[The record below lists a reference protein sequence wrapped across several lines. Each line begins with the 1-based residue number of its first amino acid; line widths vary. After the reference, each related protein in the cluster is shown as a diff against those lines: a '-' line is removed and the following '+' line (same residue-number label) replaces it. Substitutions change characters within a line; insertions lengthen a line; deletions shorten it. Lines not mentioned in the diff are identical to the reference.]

1 MRKTFLEK
9 CINLR
14 LCRVALVLLFL
25 VPAISS
31 LQANPS
37 QNKTISG
44 VVTSATDSEPL
55 IGVSV
60 QVRETATGG
69 ITDIDGR
76 YSVSAQQGQTLVFS
90 YIGYQSQEIKVG
102 TSSVINVVLKED
114 TEMLDEVVVVGYQ
127 EVRKKDLTGSV
138 SKVNMSDLLKTPSAS
153 FDQTLGGR
161 IAGVNV
167 SSGEGM
173 PGGTMT
179 ITIRG
184 NNSLTQDNTPLY
196 IIDGFPVEDARV
208 AAAINPSDIESTDV

>member
-76 YSVSAQQGQTLVFS
+76 YSVVPNKDRHWCFLT
-90 YIGYQSQEIKVG
+90 
-102 TSSVINVVLKED
+102 SVINH
-114 TEMLDEVVVVGYQ
+114 
-127 EVRKKDLTGSV
+127 RKS
-138 SKVNMSDLLKTPSAS
+138 
-153 FDQTLGGR
+153 R
-161 IAGVNV
+161 
-167 SSGEGM
+167 
-173 PGGTMT
+173 
-179 ITIRG
+179 
-184 NNSLTQDNTPLY
+184 
-196 IIDGFPVEDARV
+196 
-208 AAAINPSDIESTDV
+208 